1 MTLNRR
7 QLLALSGAA
16 ALAAAPSV
24 FAQSAWPTKPVRFV
38 VPFAPGGTSEI
49 VARSVAAELTKQ
61 LGQSVYVENK
71 PGGAGVTAMSRGGQ
85 GCARWPHDDPGSRG
99 HAGGEPVHA
108 EEPAL

>member
-16 ALAAAPSV
+16 ALAAPPSV

-61 LGQSVYVENK
+61 LGPERLRREQARRRRRDGDE
-71 PGGAGVTAMSRGGQ
+71 P
-85 GCARWPHDDPGSRG
+85 RWPRLRPTATR
-99 HAGGEPVHA
+99 
-108 EEPAL
+108 